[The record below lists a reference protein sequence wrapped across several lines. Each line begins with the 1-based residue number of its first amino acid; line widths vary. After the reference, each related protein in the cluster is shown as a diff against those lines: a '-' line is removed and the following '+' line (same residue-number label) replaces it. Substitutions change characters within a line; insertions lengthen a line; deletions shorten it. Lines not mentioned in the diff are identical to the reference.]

1 MSTASAGT
9 PSEQPQRTSQQ
20 PGPLAIFAATAIG
33 GVLATRLGKT
43 PFLLA
48 AGAAAFALLKQKK
61 AGAPVPMPQSLPP
74 PTPEPDLPA
83 QSQVEQWLSLQMI
96 REKQAPVV
104 ELSTASIE
112 SAEREDDYRPQSFLL
127 DDADEFSDSS
137 PANNTFAGLTEPV
150 LQQIPEPAPQME
162 QEAPLPPQQAQELPG
177 PPPAADSAWTL
188 GVEPLPSFSEA
199 APYVAPYVPRAG
211 SPFFSAPVRQEAS
224 ISEQESPR
232 SSMFSS
238 APVQQDAPGPPLF
251 FSTAVFE
258 GAAFPD
264 EISVAPPTEPVAI
277 PTDVSPAL
285 ETRQEPLNE
294 PPSVVEAALEIQVQ
308 LAAPGDASFDPPLAA
323 VLQNPWQPEP
333 DNPDTTRTSPLHS
346 QTISAVLDAEIIL
359 RPRAPTQ
366 NSVTAK
372 SKFAPPAFGK
382 HFSAESDDTPPA
394 EGADDAHFPGPL
406 QSPREPRPRTAWRSW
421 WGGD

>member
-1 MSTASAGT
+1 
-9 PSEQPQRTSQQ
+9 
-20 PGPLAIFAATAIG
+20 
-33 GVLATRLGKT
+33 
-43 PFLLA
+43 
-48 AGAAAFALLKQKK
+48 
-61 AGAPVPMPQSLPP
+61 MPQSLAP

-83 QSQVEQWLSLQMI
+83 QSQVEQWLSRQMI
-96 REKQAPVV
+96 REEQAPVV
-104 ELSTASIE
+104 ELSTASVE
-112 SAEREDDYRPQSFLL
+112 SAEPEDDYRPQSFLL
-127 DDADEFSDSS
+127 DEADEFSDSS

-150 LQQIPEPAPQME
+150 LQQIPEPAPQMDDE
-162 QEAPLPPQQAQELPG
+162 VSHPTPPQEREKPA
-177 PPPAADSAWTL
+177 AADSAWTL

-199 APYVAPYVPRAG
+199 APYVPRAG

-238 APVQQDAPGPPLF
+238 APVQQDAPVPPLF

-264 EISVAPPTEPVAI
+264 EISVAPPPEPAAI

-294 PPSVVEAALEIQVQ
+294 PPSVVEAAPEIQVQ

-333 DNPDTTRTSPLHS
+333 DNPDTTRTSPLQS
-346 QTISAVLDAEIIL
+346 QAISAVLDAEIIL

-406 QSPREPRPRTAWRSW
+406 QSPREPLPRTAWRSW